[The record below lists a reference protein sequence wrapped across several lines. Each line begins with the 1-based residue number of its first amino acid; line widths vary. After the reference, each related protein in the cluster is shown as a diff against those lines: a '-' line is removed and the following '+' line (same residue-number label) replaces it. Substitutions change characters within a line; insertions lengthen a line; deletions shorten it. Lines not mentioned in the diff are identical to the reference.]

1 MNLKCILH
9 HLIKNSESYRQGMAK
24 FLLQNHQIDPLKSK
38 TSLYLVIPSS
48 EWCQMTCMVIYVW
61 IEEYIMLFRQ
71 FRFKFR
77 VWGAK
82 NGEIS
87 AENHQNDP
95 WENENTTFPPDI
107 FFYMAENDLY
117 LYFCIQK
124 SEAISFRLMCN
135 TPVVNAILISKMGS
149 LKKVSFFICTKIDVR

>member
-1 MNLKCILH
+1 MNLKWILH

-38 TSLYLVIPSS
+38 TSLYLVIQSS

-61 IEEYIMLFRQ
+61 FEEYITLFRQ
-71 FRFKFR
+71 FKFKFR

-107 FFYMAENDLY
+107 FFYMTENDLY
-117 LYFCIQK
+117 GDISLVWRKWNTLPSISIEISSHRSEKWRNFSWK
-124 SEAISFRLMCN
+124 S
-135 TPVVNAILISKMGS
+135 
-149 LKKVSFFICTKIDVR
+149 